1 MRTTARKNSRAARR
15 ARCHKPKAKREKIA
29 ALVPTPTLPDAY
41 AYGEIQPPELLV
53 LNARQLPTI
62 EPEPVV
68 LPESA
73 RPRASAPGP
82 TTWERLR
89 TGGQWSFRLG
99 LRWELPGRIPG
110 LPWIPQLTRHGASYE
125 AAPARPERSA
135 SVVDA
140 ETLSRIIH
148 MGLARAI
155 RELREERYLDA
166 SQLAE
171 DAEIPLWQL
180 TAVEEARLSPIPFA
194 VFFRLSEALNMKLS
208 ELLRRIE
215 EAGKEASND
224 PAPTDGAFSCRA
236 IHQLGS

>member
-1 MRTTARKNSRAARR
+1 M
-15 ARCHKPKAKREKIA
+15 
-29 ALVPTPTLPDAY
+29 PTPTLPDAY
-41 AYGEIQPPELLV
+41 GFGEIPPQGLLV
-53 LNARQLPTI
+53 LNARQLPAI
-62 EPEPVV
+62 EPEPAV
-68 LPESA
+68 LPKSA
-73 RPRASAPGP
+73 RPRASAPGK

-110 LPWIPQLTRHGASYE
+110 LPWIPQITRREASYE
-125 AAPARPERSA
+125 AAPAPELPV

-140 ETLSRIIH
+140 ERLSRIIH
-148 MGLARAI
+148 VGLARAI

-180 TAVEEARLSPIPFA
+180 TAVEEARLNPIPFV

-215 EAGKEASND
+215 ETGTEAE
-224 PAPTDGAFSCRA
+224 
-236 IHQLGS
+236 Q